1 MGILARHKV
10 NVIHNPTSNLKLG
23 SGIANVPK
31 MLQRGINVALG
42 TDGAASNNNLSL
54 FK

>member
-1 MGILARHKV
+1 MQYIIQAA
-10 NVIHNPTSNLKLG
+10 ISPG

-42 TDGAASNNNLSL
+42 TDGAPAIIISSL
-54 FK
+54 FKEIESRSIAP